1 MSERI
6 AVGDLVVV
14 VRGLSCGCL
23 NRVGEV
29 FRVSEIRKSSPTG
42 MCTSCNAIFDAQGI
56 TVACGHPE
64 GTVNIKRLKR
74 IPPLE
79 ELERE
84 TRKEEIEA

>member
-6 AVGDLVVV
+6 ALGDLV
-14 VRGLSCGCL
+14 
-23 NRVGEV
+23 
-29 FRVSEIRKSSPTG
+29 
-42 MCTSCNAIFDAQGI
+42 I
-56 TVACGHPE
+56 TVRPMRCCGSVKSLGRINCVDSYTKESSILCTTCGRTYHHD
-64 GTVNIKRLKR
+64 GTAVTFISGEAEESYRLKR